1 MQKNLK
7 DDTATD
13 NAVRIMRIAEVVKKS
28 GYSRSSIYALM
39 AEGDFPK
46 NVKLGKRAVGWS
58 SVEVQQWINDKLAG
72 GA

>member
-1 MQKNLK
+1 MKKYLK
-7 DDTATD
+7 DDID
-13 NAVRIMRIAEVVKKS
+13 NAVRIMRMGEVVKKT

-46 NVKLGKRAVGWS
+46 NVKLGLRAVGWS
-58 SVEVQQWINDKLAG
+58 SHEVQAWVNEKLAG